1 MPLTLCRRVSLRASG
16 VPGLL
21 WSQKPEIP
29 LYLFGLVVAVCSSA
43 ALTFVVR
50 EFARRAGL
58 VDPCNER
65 KVHVNPVPRI
75 GGVAIVLAGGLALA
89 ATGARR

>member
-1 MPLTLCRRVSLRASG
+1 M
-16 VPGLL
+16 
-21 WSQKPEIP
+21 SQKPEIA

-43 ALTFVVR
+43 ALTYVVR

-65 KVHVNPVPRI
+65 KVHVHPVPRI
-75 GGVAIVLAGGLALA
+75 GGVAIVIAVAIAMIGTVALFGWHVFAIDSRGLA
-89 ATGARR
+89 TVENRR